1 VTGAPFLSLP
11 PGGLAPAAVWWLT
24 ASDGVRL
31 RAAHWRAEAPQAM
44 AVLLS
49 GRTEFLEKMAV
60 PAAQLVA
67 RGYDVVSID
76 WRGQGL
82 SDRHLDEELKGH
94 VEDFAEFQ
102 RDLDA
107 LLASDPV
114 RAAGGGTLLMA
125 HSMGGAI
132 ATGALMRPD
141 LAGRFDAAVLCAPM
155 YGIALNAPMRAAAW
169 LTRRL
174 GMALG
179 HDEKWPP
186 FGDVAT
192 PYVLTAPDPNVL
204 THDQDIWDWLVRV
217 ASEHDGLN
225 LAMPT
230 LGWFDA
236 AEREMDR
243 LARGRPVVTPALCL
257 LGGEEAVVDPAR
269 VRATSA
275 ALGIE
280 LAPIEGGRHELLVE
294 APAFRDPAWAAIDRF
309 LAARGLPAG

>member
-1 VTGAPFLSLP
+1 MSGAPFLSLP
-11 PGGLAPAAVWWLT
+11 PGGLAPTKVRWIT

-31 RAAHWRAEAPQAM
+31 RAAHWRADAPKAL

-60 PAAQLVA
+60 PAAELVA
-67 RGYDVVSID
+67 RGYDVVTVD

-94 VEDFAEFQ
+94 VDDFAEFQ
-102 RDLDA
+102 LDLDA

-114 RAAGGGTLLMA
+114 PASGGKTLLMA

-132 ATGALMRPD
+132 ATGALLRSD

-174 GMALG
+174 GMAFG
-179 HDEKWPP
+179 QGEKWPP
-186 FGDVAT
+186 FGDVST
-192 PYVLTAPDPNVL
+192 PYVLTGPDPNVL
-204 THDQDIWDWLVRV
+204 THDHDVWDWLVHV
-217 ASEHDGLN
+217 ATHHGALN

-236 AEREMDR
+236 AEREMVR
-243 LARGRPVVTPALCL
+243 IAGARSVALPALCL
-257 LGGEEAVVDPAR
+257 LGGAEEP
-269 VRATSA
+269 
-275 ALGIE
+275 
-280 LAPIEGGRHELLVE
+280 
-294 APAFRDPAWAAIDRF
+294 FRPHPDDFRE
-309 LAARGLPAG
+309 